1 MEHIHRVLFVCHGN
15 ICRSPLAEFLF
26 KDMVKKEGC
35 ADRFVIASAGT
46 SREELGNPV
55 HPGTRKKLAQDHI
68 SAAGKYAV
76 QLKQSDYEKY
86 DVILGMDRPN
96 ISNILHIVGSDPQ
109 GKVHRLLDFTEQ
121 PRDIADPWYAG
132 DFDQAYNDIKAGC
145 TALLKH
151 LRRF

>member
-86 DVILGMDRPN
+86 ERDLRYGQANTAIFCTSLAVIRRAKC
-96 ISNILHIVGSDPQ
+96 IACWILPSS
-109 GKVHRLLDFTEQ
+109 
-121 PRDIADPWYAG
+121 PRDIADPWYTG